1 MQRFIF
7 TLLFSVIILSCS
19 TNNNGLTTGDPE
31 ISFDLNSHH
40 YVFKGD
46 PTISNQT
53 GAWSTKLLGISPI
66 PNIYT
71 FAGFVDQPNNMFIQI
86 STGQDTL
93 KPITYRVDDAG
104 GTIYPAFRLNNVL
117 YGVANGTGSND
128 FLTLTINTYQNGVVN
143 ASFAGKVSGTA
154 LTNGAIKNVKIRY

>member
-1 MQRFIF
+1 MKYI
-7 TLLFSVIILSCS
+7 LLFTVFIYSCS
-19 TNNNGLTTGDPE
+19 TNNSGLTTGDSE
-31 ISFDLNSHH
+31 ISFDLNGHH
-40 YVFKGD
+40 YSFKGE
-46 PTISNQT
+46 PTLSNQV

-71 FAGFVDQPNNMFIQI
+71 FAGYLDQPNNMFIQI

-104 GTIYPAFRLNNVL
+104 GPIYPAFRLNNTL

-128 FLTLTINTYQNGVVN
+128 FLTLTINSYQNGVVN

-154 LTNGAIKNVKIRY
+154 LTNGSIKNVKIRY